1 MCSIV
6 GCTVVVLYKL
16 RQIVCEIFEFAF
28 KFHTDTQKI
37 VKLRSQAPQIDAQ
50 TAETMPTTTTNITNY
65 YNNNN
70 YSNAIT
76 ELICRVCLS
85 VCLSI
90 LIAIWNL
97 KLIVITRLAKR

>member
-6 GCTVVVLYKL
+6 GCTVILLYKL

-28 KFHTDTQKI
+28 KFHTDTRKI

-50 TAETMPTTTTNITNY
+50 TTETMPTTTTTNITNY
-65 YNNNN
+65 YNNNNN

-90 LIAIWNL
+90 LIAI
-97 KLIVITRLAKR
+97 

>member
-1 MCSIV
+1 M
-6 GCTVVVLYKL
+6 VVLYKL

-28 KFHTDTQKI
+28 KFHTDIRKI

-50 TAETMPTTTTNITNY
+50 ITETMPTTTTNITNY
-65 YNNNN
+65 YNNNNN

-90 LIAIWNL
+90 LIAI
-97 KLIVITRLAKR
+97 